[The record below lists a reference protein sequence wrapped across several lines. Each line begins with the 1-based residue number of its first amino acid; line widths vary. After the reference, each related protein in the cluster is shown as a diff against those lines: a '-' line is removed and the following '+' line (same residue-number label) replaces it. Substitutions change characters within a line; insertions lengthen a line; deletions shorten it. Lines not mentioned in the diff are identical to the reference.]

1 MLTKDVVGNQ
11 IKALRLEKG
20 LSQEEFGTQVDLSRS
35 AVSQIESGQI
45 YPSLET
51 IDKIVKYYST
61 SWDNLVGHANGKRS
75 AEMTIAPVRTLVT
88 TVDKTGRDNIV
99 LVPIKAQAGYLQ
111 GAQQPEYIEHLPSFW
126 LPGLNH
132 GTYRAFEVSGYSM
145 LADRTGFFP
154 GDIVVGEYVERLEE
168 IKDGFVYILVN
179 NAQEVDNIV
188 LKRCLNYLDKGGVI
202 ICKSDNKDPQYP
214 TFPLP
219 VENIKE
225 VWKFK
230 IKLTRQ
236 APEPSGLYERIN
248 ALEGDMILIKEQLK
262 KSPLNN

>member
-1 MLTKDVVGNQ
+1 M
-11 IKALRLEKG
+11 
-20 LSQEEFGTQVDLSRS
+20 
-35 AVSQIESGQI
+35 
-45 YPSLET
+45 YPSLES

-154 GDIVVGEYVERLEE
+154 GDIVVGEYVEKLED
-168 IKDGFVYILVN
+168 IRDGFVYILVN

-219 VENIKE
+219 VANIKE

-248 ALEGDMILIKEQLK
+248 ALEGDMVLLKEQLK
-262 KSPLNN
+262 KS